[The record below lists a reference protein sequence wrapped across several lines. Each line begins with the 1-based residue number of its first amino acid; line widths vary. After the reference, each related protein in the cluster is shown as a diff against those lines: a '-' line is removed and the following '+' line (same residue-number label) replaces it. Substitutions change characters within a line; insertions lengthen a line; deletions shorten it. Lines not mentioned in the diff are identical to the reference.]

1 MKAPSHWTR
10 EEFREWLDANLT
22 SETDKKRWILA
33 SARLLKGLPV
43 PPGDLLSETIL
54 RALSG
59 ARNFNRGHP
68 IEANLHEAMRSI
80 ASSWHKAHKRKPEIS
95 FDDLIGSES
104 DAQDPLEVFLA
115 PDDMQ
120 SSPEEELAFKEEME
134 AILTLFDDR
143 EDAQLVVLG
152 RADGLQGKALA
163 EFAGIDQAKLAGVLR
178 VITRRLAE
186 HRRDA

>member
-80 ASSWHKAHKRKPEIS
+80 ASSWHKAHK
-95 FDDLIGSES
+95 L
-104 DAQDPLEVFLA
+104 
-115 PDDMQ
+115 
-120 SSPEEELAFKEEME
+120 
-134 AILTLFDDR
+134 
-143 EDAQLVVLG
+143 
-152 RADGLQGKALA
+152 
-163 EFAGIDQAKLAGVLR
+163 
-178 VITRRLAE
+178 
-186 HRRDA
+186 